1 MLFLYLHTGFI
12 HRLGSAVCWPTECNA
27 VPLFLNLSL
36 SVSISLPCTPSSPF
50 SRSSPPPSLSVS
62 VFLSLSL
69 SFSNP
74 LSVSVSFSF
83 QAWNHLIIAYSSFGR
98 LLNAHLSK
106 PGGNN
111 LPWDI
116 THTCMRVHTHA
127 DFKERIY
134 YSRSIRSSQKSITNP
149 RLRKHFREGKNNTLA
164 RPKKMFGA
172 LRGSGDTFAYV
183 QKVFYLFIYFLQM
196 RVSGN
201 SSRVGDCEV
210 MIKCRKAF
218 RAFNSL
224 LSEQ

>member
-62 VFLSLSL
+62 VFRSLSL

-116 THTCMRVHTHA
+116 THTHMHARAHTCRLQGEDLLQQVHPQFT
-127 DFKERIY
+127 EIY
-134 YSRSIRSSQKSITNP
+134 HQSQIEET
-149 RLRKHFREGKNNTLA
+149 FQGGK
-164 RPKKMFGA
+164 K
-172 LRGSGDTFAYV
+172 
-183 QKVFYLFIYFLQM
+183 
-196 RVSGN
+196 
-201 SSRVGDCEV
+201 
-210 MIKCRKAF
+210 
-218 RAFNSL
+218 
-224 LSEQ
+224 